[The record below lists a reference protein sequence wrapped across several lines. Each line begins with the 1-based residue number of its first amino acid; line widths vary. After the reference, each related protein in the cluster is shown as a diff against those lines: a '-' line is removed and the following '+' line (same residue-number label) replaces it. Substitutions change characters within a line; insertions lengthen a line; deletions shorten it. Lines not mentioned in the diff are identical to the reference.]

1 MRKATL
7 LVLALGMMGLPE
19 ASLAGAVTGI
29 VLTQSKVKHRA
40 PPRYYMGPRRSA
52 RGPQVYEEGGPLDV
66 VVYVDGVKGDFPA
79 PARRPQMV
87 QKNEAFVPHV
97 LAVLAGSTV
106 EFPNEDDFYHNVF
119 SVVAGDRF
127 DLGRYAQGRTAQQ
140 TLSKPGE
147 VIVRC
152 EIHSDMKAYILVLP
166 NPFFAVPDAD
176 GRFEIRDVPP
186 GSYSVK
192 AWHPTLGEQ
201 TRTLTVPAS
210 GAVNVSFDF

>member
-1 MRKATL
+1 
-7 LVLALGMMGLPE
+7 
-19 ASLAGAVTGI
+19 
-29 VLTQSKVKHRA
+29 
-40 PPRYYMGPRRSA
+40 
-52 RGPQVYEEGGPLDV
+52 
-66 VVYVDGVKGDFPA
+66 VDGVKGDFPA

-127 DLGRYAQGRTAQQ
+127 DLGRYAQGRTARQ
-140 TLSKPGE
+140 TLTKPGE

-166 NPFFAVPDAD
+166 NPFFTVPEAD

-210 GAVNVSFDF
+210 GAVSVGFDF